1 MDARLLV
8 VGSPSFVALSWVD
21 DLVAAGAQVEVVG
34 NGTDALRHL
43 ELLQPDVVLIDVHL
57 PGPLDGFD
65 TCRAIRSRSTTL
77 VVFAT
82 SCPAPFDEVVALA
95 VGGDHFFE
103 SETPVP
109 IVIARLRSLL
119 RRTKGLV
126 RPETVAGGAGGADG
140 AVERSSRS
148 RPRDRSGGIDR
159 TGHSEGVAGDGEVDG
174 RYEHVTDGDLEIDI
188 VAREVRVN
196 GELTDL
202 TRIEF
207 DLLVTLARSPRRVF
221 TREQLMASAWD
232 QPFDGSHVLDSHLSR
247 LRRKID
253 GAGGERVAHSVRGVG
268 YRLRD

>member
-8 VGSPSFVALSWVD
+8 VGGTSCIALSWVD
-21 DLVAAGAQVEVVG
+21 GLVAAGARVDVVG

-43 ELLQPDVVLIDVHL
+43 ELLQPDIVLVDVNL

-65 TCRAIRSRSTTL
+65 TCRAIRSRSRTL

-82 SCPAPFDEVVALA
+82 SRPAPFDEVVALA

-103 SETPVP
+103 SETPIP
-109 IVIARLRSLL
+109 IVVARLDSLL
-119 RRTKGLV
+119 RREQGLV
-126 RPETVAGGAGGADG
+126 RADAVAGGVD
-140 AVERSSRS
+140 
-148 RPRDRSGGIDR
+148 P
-159 TGHSEGVAGDGEVDG
+159 TGHSDSVAGDADAAG
-174 RYEHVTDGDLEIDI
+174 RHERVTEGDLEIDL

-196 GELTDL
+196 GELADL

-221 TREQLMASAWD
+221 TREQLMESAWD

-247 LRRKID
+247 LRHKID

>member
-8 VGSPSFVALSWVD
+8 VGGTSCIALSWVD
-21 DLVAAGAQVEVVG
+21 GLVAAGARVDVVG

-43 ELLQPDVVLIDVHL
+43 ELLQPDIVLVDVNL

-65 TCRAIRSRSTTL
+65 TCRAIRSRSKTL

-82 SCPAPFDEVVALA
+82 SRPAPFDEVVALA

-109 IVIARLRSLL
+109 IVVARLGSLL
-119 RRTKGLV
+119 RRAQGLV
-126 RPETVAGGAGGADG
+126 RADAVAGGVD
-140 AVERSSRS
+140 
-148 RPRDRSGGIDR
+148 P
-159 TGHSEGVAGDGEVDG
+159 TGHSDSVAVDADAAG
-174 RYEHVTDGDLEIDI
+174 RYERVTDGDLEIDL

-196 GELTDL
+196 GELADL

-221 TREQLMASAWD
+221 TREQLMESAWD
-232 QPFDGSHVLDSHLSR
+232 QPFDGSHVLNSHLSR

>member
-8 VGSPSFVALSWVD
+8 VGGSSCVAMSWID
-21 DLVAAGAQVEVVG
+21 ELVAAGAKVDVVG
-34 NGTDALRHL
+34 SGTDALRHL

-65 TCRAIRSRSTTL
+65 TCRAIRSRSSTL

-82 SCPAPFDEVVALA
+82 SRPAPFDEVVALA

-109 IVIARLRSLL
+109 IVVARLRSLL
-119 RRTKGLV
+119 RRSQGLIHADALAGVSGSTGGSV
-126 RPETVAGGAGGADG
+126 RDDRDGDRPGG
-140 AVERSSRS
+140 V
-148 RPRDRSGGIDR
+148 DRSGR
-159 TGHSEGVAGDGEVDG
+159 FGDQNGDADG
-174 RYEHVTDGDLEIDI
+174 MEERVTDGDLEIDL

-253 GAGGERVAHSVRGVG
+253 GAGGERIAHSVRGVG
-268 YRLRD
+268 YRLRG